1 MKKNI
6 LTFFKYLVCFL
17 FFLLLFTVICND
29 LVPYDFIWNYGFSH
43 AIKIGEIPYL
53 DFNTISTP
61 LYSFIMAFFLLIWDN
76 FLMFLITQS
85 LLCTLFVSLLFKYLN
100 KLAWF
105 ILLILSFPLFKAF
118 IGTYNFLVLILILF
132 LFILETK
139 KKSDLIIG
147 LVLGLLILT
156 KHSIGGVALI
166 TNLLFLKD
174 INRILKRSFGVF
186 LPCLVFLIYLLL
198 TKSLYKFIDLCFIG
212 LFDFQ
217 ANNGNIFNI
226 LGIISIILIILLII
240 KYFKTKDIKISYVIA
255 SYFLAFPLFDFYHF
269 SMFLAIFILYFIKD
283 IKESAAY
290 LEKIS
295 IIILIITLTFNIL
308 IRIDTYKQLRFLKL
322 NRFEYYLVRDYEK
335 EKFHKLLKKYQE
347 KENAI
352 IVGNHAMIIDII
364 SNRKITYF
372 DITLKGNYGYNG
384 TEKMITKID
393 NLKDVYFFID
403 MQSLSECLDKTQLDY
418 KLLTTI
424 IKKSKLVD
432 KVDSYNI
439 YYKK

>member
-6 LTFFKYLVCFL
+6 LTFFKYLACFL

-43 AIKIGEIPYL
+43 AIRIGEIPYL

-105 ILLILSFPLFKAF
+105 ILLILAFPLFKAF

-147 LVLGLLILT
+147 IVLGLLILT

-174 INRILKRSFGVF
+174 IKRILKRSFGVF

-226 LGIISIILIILLII
+226 LGIISIIFIILLII

-384 TEKMITKID
+384 TKKMITKID

>member
-6 LTFFKYLVCFL
+6 LTFFKYLACFL

-43 AIKIGEIPYL
+43 AIRIGEIPYL

-105 ILLILSFPLFKAF
+105 ILLILAFPLFKAF

-147 LVLGLLILT
+147 IVLGLLILT

-174 INRILKRSFGVF
+174 IKRILKRSFGVF
-186 LPCLVFLIYLLL
+186 LPCLVFFIYLLL
-198 TKSLYKFIDLCFIG
+198 TKSLYRFIDLCFIG

-226 LGIISIILIILLII
+226 LGIISIIFIILLII
-240 KYFKTKDIKISYVIA
+240 KYLKTKDKKISYLIA

-283 IKESAAY
+283 FKESAAY

-384 TEKMITKID
+384 TEKMIAKID

-403 MQSLSECLDKTQLDY
+403 MKSLLECLDKTQLDY

-439 YYKK
+439 YYKE

>member
-6 LTFFKYLVCFL
+6 LTFFKYLACFL

-43 AIKIGEIPYL
+43 AIRIGEIPYL

-105 ILLILSFPLFKAF
+105 ILLILAFPLFKAF

-147 LVLGLLILT
+147 IVLGLLILT

-174 INRILKRSFGVF
+174 IKRILKRSFGVF

-226 LGIISIILIILLII
+226 LGIISIIFIILLII

-269 SMFLAIFILYFIKD
+269 SMFLAIFILYFLKD
-283 IKESAAY
+283 IKKSEAY

-308 IRIDTYKQLRFLKL
+308 IRIDIYKQLRFLKL

-384 TEKMITKID
+384 TEKMIAKID

-403 MQSLSECLDKTQLDY
+403 MKSLLECLDKTQLDY

-432 KVDSYNI
+432 KVESYNI
-439 YYKK
+439 YYKE

>member
-6 LTFFKYLVCFL
+6 LTFFKYLSCFL

-43 AIKIGEIPYL
+43 AIRIGEIPYL

-76 FLMFLITQS
+76 FFMFLITQS

-118 IGTYNFLVLILILF
+118 IGTYNFLALILILF
-132 LFILETK
+132 LLILETK
-139 KKSDLIIG
+139 KKSDLKIG
-147 LVLGLLILT
+147 IVLGLLILT

-174 INRILKRSFGVF
+174 IKRILKRSFGVF

-283 IKESAAY
+283 TNLNEVYIKK
-290 LEKIS
+290 LS
-295 IIILIITLTFNIL
+295 IIILLIVLTFNIL
-308 IRIDTYKQLRFLKL
+308 IRIDTYKQLHFLKL
-322 NRFEYYLVRDYEK
+322 NRFEYYLVKDYEK
-335 EKFHKLLKKYQE
+335 EKFRKLLKKYQE
-347 KENAI
+347 KENTI

-372 DITLKGNYGYNG
+372 DITLKGNYGYKG

-403 MQSLSECLDKTQLDY
+403 MRSLLECLDKTQLDY

-424 IKKSKLVD
+424 IKTSKLVD

-439 YYKK
+439 YYKE

>member
-174 INRILKRSFGVF
+174 IKRILKRSFGVF
-186 LPCLVFLIYLLL
+186 LPCLVFFIYLLL

-226 LGIISIILIILLII
+226 LGIISIIFIILLII

-283 IKESAAY
+283 IKKSEAY

-295 IIILIITLTFNIL
+295 IIILLITLTFNIL

-403 MQSLSECLDKTQLDY
+403 IQSLSECLDKTQLDY

>member
-6 LTFFKYLVCFL
+6 LTFFKYLSCFL

-174 INRILKRSFGVF
+174 IKRILKRSFGVF

>member
-6 LTFFKYLVCFL
+6 LTFFKYLACFL

-174 INRILKRSFGVF
+174 IKRILKRSFGVF

-226 LGIISIILIILLII
+226 LGIISIIFIILLII

-283 IKESAAY
+283 IKKSEAY

-384 TEKMITKID
+384 TEKMIAKID

-403 MQSLSECLDKTQLDY
+403 MKSLLECLDKTQLDY

-432 KVDSYNI
+432 KVESYNI
-439 YYKK
+439 YYKE

>member
-283 IKESAAY
+283 IKKSEAY

-295 IIILIITLTFNIL
+295 IIILLITLTFNIL

>member
-6 LTFFKYLVCFL
+6 LTFFKYLACFL

-174 INRILKRSFGVF
+174 IKRILKRSFGVF

-226 LGIISIILIILLII
+226 LGIISIIFIILLII

-283 IKESAAY
+283 IKKSEAY

-384 TEKMITKID
+384 TEKMIAKID

-403 MQSLSECLDKTQLDY
+403 MKSLLECLDKTQLDY

>member
-6 LTFFKYLVCFL
+6 LTFFKYLSCFL

-43 AIKIGEIPYL
+43 AIRIGEIPYL

-61 LYSFIMAFFLLIWDN
+61 LYSFIMAFFLLFWDN
-76 FLMFLITQS
+76 FFMFLITQS

-118 IGTYNFLVLILILF
+118 IGTYNFLALILILF
-132 LFILETK
+132 LLILETK
-139 KKSDLIIG
+139 KKSDLKIG
-147 LVLGLLILT
+147 IVLGLLILT

-174 INRILKRSFGVF
+174 IKRILKRSFGVF
-186 LPCLVFLIYLLL
+186 LPCLVFFIYLLL

-283 IKESAAY
+283 TNLNEVYIKK
-290 LEKIS
+290 LS
-295 IIILIITLTFNIL
+295 IIILLIVLTFNIL
-308 IRIDTYKQLRFLKL
+308 IRIDTYKQLHFLKL
-322 NRFEYYLVRDYEK
+322 NRFEYYLVKDYEK

-347 KENAI
+347 KENTI

-372 DITLKGNYGYNG
+372 DITLKGNYGYKG

-403 MQSLSECLDKTQLDY
+403 MQSLLKCLDKTQLDY

-424 IKKSKLVD
+424 IKTSKLVD

-439 YYKK
+439 YYKE

>member
-6 LTFFKYLVCFL
+6 LTFFKYLSCFL

-43 AIKIGEIPYL
+43 AIRIGEIPYL

-105 ILLILSFPLFKAF
+105 ILLILAFPLFKAF

-147 LVLGLLILT
+147 IVLGLLILT

-174 INRILKRSFGVF
+174 IKRILKRSFGVF
-186 LPCLVFLIYLLL
+186 LPCLVFFIYLLL

-283 IKESAAY
+283 TNLNEVYIKK
-290 LEKIS
+290 LS
-295 IIILIITLTFNIL
+295 IIILLIVLTFNIL
-308 IRIDTYKQLRFLKL
+308 IRIDTYKQLHFLKL
-322 NRFEYYLVRDYEK
+322 NRFEYYLVKDYEK

-347 KENAI
+347 KENTI

-372 DITLKGNYGYNG
+372 DITLKGNYGYKG

-403 MQSLSECLDKTQLDY
+403 MRSLLECLDKTQLDY

-424 IKKSKLVD
+424 IKTSKLVD

-439 YYKK
+439 YYKE